1 MHKCMST
8 NIFRIGTYTILGFDL
23 SLIQP
28 QKLNKEVRLPSTFK
42 DYLGHYRVDMRSA
55 PIVAIKA

>member
-1 MHKCMST
+1 MST

-28 QKLNKEVRLPSTFK
+28 QKLNKEVRLPNTFK
-42 DYLGHYRVDMRSA
+42 DYLGHSRVDMRSA